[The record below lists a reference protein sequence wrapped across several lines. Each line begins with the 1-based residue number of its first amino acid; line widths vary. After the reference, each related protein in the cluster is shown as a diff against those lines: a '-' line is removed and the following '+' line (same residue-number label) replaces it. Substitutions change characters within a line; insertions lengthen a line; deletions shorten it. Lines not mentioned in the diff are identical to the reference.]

1 MNNIDRNKILI
12 RYMVD
17 NQIIESQ
24 KDLGKKMGY
33 TNESSFSQV
42 INGKVKM
49 PKEFIPKLKTFIPD
63 LNEEW
68 LMEGKGDMLKENKST
83 EVHIPESG
91 GITIETLDKY
101 NKAKELGIPLL
112 PEVNFKF
119 AAGQTQLLN
128 GSENITRYWFLPDC
142 RDCEGVAQVVGRSMS
157 PTLPSGSWVT
167 LKRLPLP
174 VDNPNTIPFGNIFGV
189 VVEDKYTGEYHGHI
203 KILRRYKDKDLSRK
217 YWIAHSINEDEFD
230 DFDIEI
236 SQVRSLWIV
245 KQHIVSDIL

>member
-1 MNNIDRNKILI
+1 MENSVKERLKKFLD
-12 RYMVD
+12 
-17 NQIIESQ
+17 ESKLTGAEFCRTIGVSQ
-24 KDLGKKMGY
+24 GFISGMR
-33 TNESSFSQV
+33 ESIQ
-42 INGKVKM
+42 
-49 PKEFIPKLKTFIPD
+49 PDKLKSIAINYPSLD
-63 LNEEW
+63 IGW
-68 LMEGKGDMLKENKST
+68 LMTGLGNMRKT
-83 EVHIPESG
+83 EVE
-91 GITIETLDKY
+91 
-101 NKAKELGIPLL
+101 KELPNTTGIVIDSEENYNLAKKQGIHLL

-119 AAGQTQLLN
+119 AAGQTQLIN
-128 GSENITRYWFLPDC
+128 GNEDITRYWFLPDC

-157 PTLPSGSWVT
+157 PTLPSGSWVA

-174 VDNPNTIPFGNIFGV
+174 IDNPNTIPFGNIFGV

-203 KILRRYKDKDLSRK
+203 KILRRYKDGDLSRK